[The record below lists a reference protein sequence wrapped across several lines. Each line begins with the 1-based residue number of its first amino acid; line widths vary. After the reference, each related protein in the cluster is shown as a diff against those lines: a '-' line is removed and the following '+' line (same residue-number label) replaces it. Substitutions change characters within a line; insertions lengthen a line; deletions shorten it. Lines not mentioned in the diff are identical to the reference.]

1 MAEDIRQL
9 DLDTFRDRFA
19 SKGERSHWVSPEELA
34 DSDSFM
40 AMVSEEFPQQALPLA
55 DGLPRRDFMKLMG
68 SSLALAGLTGCMRPP
83 EKIVP
88 YVNQPESIVPGKPQ
102 FFATAMTLGGV
113 ATGLLVES
121 HMGRPTKV
129 EGNPDHPGSL
139 GATDV
144 FAQASVL
151 DLYDPDRSRAVRHLG
166 AITTWTDF
174 LGALGTE
181 MQKAKGAGGAGFAL
195 LTEAVTSPT
204 LGEQMRRFLA
214 AYPSARWYQFEP
226 HGRDNILEGARMA
239 LGTDAN
245 TVYSFDK
252 ADVVV
257 SLDADFLAS
266 GPGSVRH
273 ARDFMSRRRIRKGTT
288 SANRLYCVETMVSPT
303 GTAADHR
310 LRLKPSDVEAFAF
323 ALGAALG
330 VVSGESMS
338 GSAQAW
344 LEAVARDLD
353 ANRGRSIVIA
363 GPDQPA
369 EVHAIAHAINH
380 ALGNVGATVRHTDPL
395 EASPVI
401 GRESIR
407 QLVSDIQAGVVSS
420 LVIVGGNPVF
430 NAPADLEFV
439 AALEKVPFRAHMSSH
454 YDETSEH
461 CHWHVP
467 FAHYLESWSDARAF
481 DGTVSIVQPLIAP
494 LYNGR
499 SAHELLAVLTDDANS
514 PHEIVRSYWRDAR
527 PGIDFEKSWHGW
539 LRSGVVDGTTFE
551 SRELTASAASV
562 TPRGKSGDVELIFR
576 PDPSLYD
583 GRFANNSWLQELPRP
598 VTKLTWDNAALMSAA
613 TATKL
618 GVVGN
623 RSLPG
628 EGVER
633 TIHYWSKNAPMI
645 EVTHEGR
652 KIKVPVW
659 VVPGHADDAIT
670 LHTGYGRTR
679 AGEVASKGR
688 GFATYSIR
696 VSGAMSWTPVSV
708 AAAEGDYQLACTQLH
723 HVIPDERDVVR
734 SGTLQDFI
742 AKPAL
747 ADVHEGPHSGEMS
760 LYPKW
765 TTETGYSWGMSI
777 DTTVCTGCNAC
788 VIACHSEN
796 NIAIVGKEQVLVGR
810 ELHWLRIDTYFKGS
824 PENPTV
830 TVNQP
835 VMCQHCENA
844 PCEPVCPVQATSHST
859 EGINEMTYNRC
870 VGTRYCANNC
880 PYKVRRFNYFQ
891 YSDWKSDS
899 LKLMRNPDVTV
910 RSRGVMEKCTFCV
923 QRVNAARIEAEK
935 DGRKIRDG
943 EVVTACQASC
953 PTEAIV
959 FGDIEDPG
967 TRVSMLKSE
976 PHDFR
981 VLEEVNTRPRASY
994 LGAVRNKNPEITE
1007 A

>member
-9 DLDTFRDRFA
+9 DLDSFRDRFA
-19 SKGERSHWVSPEELA
+19 SKSERSHWMSPEELA
-34 DSDSFM
+34 DEDSFM
-40 AMVSEEFPQQALPLA
+40 AMVSEEFPQQAVPLA
-55 DGLPRRDFMKLMG
+55 DGVGRRDFMKLMG

-83 EKIVP
+83 EQIIP
-88 YVNQPESIVPGKPQ
+88 YINQPENLVPGKPQ

-151 DLYDPDRSRAVRHLG
+151 DLYDPDRSRAVRHTG
-166 AITTWTDF
+166 NITTWTDF
-174 LGALGTE
+174 LGALGSE
-181 MQKAKGAGGAGFAL
+181 MQKAKDARGAGFAI
-195 LTEAVTSPT
+195 LTEPVTSPA
-204 LGEQMRRFLA
+204 LGGQMRKFLTL
-214 AYPSARWYQFEP
+214 YPSARWYQYEP

-239 LGTDAN
+239 LGTYAN

-257 SLDADFLAS
+257 SLDSDFLAS
-266 GPGSVRH
+266 GPGSVRY

-288 SANRLYCVETMVSPT
+288 KANRLYCVETMVSPT
-303 GTAADHR
+303 GSAADHR
-310 LRLKPSDVEAFAF
+310 LRLKPSDVEKFAF

-330 VVSGESMS
+330 VTSGEKL
-338 GSAQAW
+338 GGEQQAW
-344 LEAVARDLD
+344 LEALARDLG
-353 ANRGRSIVIA
+353 AHPGRSIVIA

-369 EVHAIAHAINH
+369 EVHALAHAINGK
-380 ALGNVGATVRHTDPL
+380 LGNAGSTVIHTDPL

-407 QLVSDIQAGVVSS
+407 QLIADINAEKVST
-420 LVIVGGNPVF
+420 LLIVGGNPVF
-430 NAPADLEFV
+430 NAPVDLDFS
-439 AALEKVPFRAHMSSH
+439 AALEKVPFRTHLSLH
-454 YDETSEH
+454 YDETSEL

-467 FAHYLESWSDARAF
+467 LTHYLESWSDARAF

-499 SAHELLAVLTDDANS
+499 NPHELMAVLTDDANS
-514 PHEIVRSYWRDAR
+514 PHEIVRSHWREQK
-527 PGIDFEKSWHGW
+527 PGLDFEKSWHTW
-539 LRSGVVDGTTFE
+539 LRDGVVEGTALE
-551 SRELTASAASV
+551 ARNLPARADSV
-562 TPRGKSGDVELIFR
+562 SPRGKAGAIELLFR
-576 PDPSLYD
+576 PDPAVHD
-583 GRFANNSWLQELPRP
+583 GRFANNGWLQELPKP

-613 TATKL
+613 TATRL

-628 EGVER
+628 EGVEK

-645 EVTHEGR
+645 EIFVQGR
-652 KIKVPVW
+652 TLEVPVW

-679 AGEVASKGR
+679 GGDVASKGKGFDAYAIR
-688 GFATYSIR
+688 GTD
-696 VSGAMSWTPVSV
+696 AMSWSVVEV
-708 AAAEGDYQLACTQLH
+708 AAAPGDYKLACTQLH
-723 HVIPDERDVVR
+723 HVIPDSRDIVR
-734 SGTLQDFI
+734 SGTLEEFS
-742 AKPAL
+742 ANPAL
-747 ADVHEGPHSGEMS
+747 ADVHEGPHGGDMS
-760 LYPKW
+760 LYPPWKS
-765 TTETGYSWGMSI
+765 ETGYSWGMSI

-796 NIAIVGKEQVLVGR
+796 NIAIVGKEQVLIGR
-810 ELHWLRIDTYFKGS
+810 ELHWMRIDTYFKGS
-824 PENPTV
+824 PDNPSV
-830 TVNQP
+830 AVNQP

-844 PCEPVCPVQATSHST
+844 PCEPVCPVEATSHST

-880 PYKVRRFNYFQ
+880 PYKVRRFNFFQ
-891 YSDWKSDS
+891 FADWKTES

-910 RSRGVMEKCTFCV
+910 RSRGVMEKCSFCV
-923 QRVNAARIEAEK
+923 QRINAARIESEK
-935 DGRKIRDG
+935 DGRRIRDG

-953 PTEAIV
+953 PTQAIV
-959 FGDIEDPG
+959 FGDIEDPK
-967 TRVSMLKSE
+967 TRVSLLKDE
-976 PHDFR
+976 PHDFK
-981 VLEEVNTRPRASY
+981 VLEDVNTRPRASY
-994 LGAVRNKNPEITE
+994 LGAIRNKNPEITE